1 MRCLPMFQGCPADEN
16 LPCIT
21 YVLEQI
27 VKVNWHVP
35 VG

>member
-1 MRCLPMFQGCPADEN
+1 MRSLPMFQGGPADED
-16 LPCIT
+16 LPSIT

-35 VG
+35 VS